1 MKAELDVT
9 KTVKKSN
16 ILNEL
21 RNANAS
27 LIEYRLFCVYLA
39 HIPMNSDDNVV
50 KFSLADY
57 AKIAGL
63 DRPRYLDLKA
73 QAENIVGMTATIE
86 NGEGGFS
93 VYSLFS
99 EFKLFKEDEQWMVS
113 LECNAKIAPKIREQR
128 GRFLRYKLYNTI
140 YLKSYNQQRIYEL
153 LKQYERIGA
162 RAIDLADLRAYL
174 SIGDNEYPVWGDF
187 SQKVL
192 KVAQKALRENTDIYF
207 EYAPIKKKGKV
218 VAVRFDI
225 YKNHSF
231 IDQLRID
238 DFLPP
243 TEFDEASYEGE
254 ALDVRSESDGELEQL
269 TIDDYIDRSEDLDE
283 QHPKKHPEDEIELEQ
298 SDVFE
303 QLEAVAAEEVS
314 RQATEQLDVN
324 LFREF
329 LRDGGKE
336 FTYNQIKEQ
345 ITAARMSNFA
355 RSLMFKVDPDMLI
368 VELKDYV
375 EAQEGYVRARSNKPN
390 GLHGYLV
397 KALREDH
404 AEYYRPEDEEEH
416 NGFETDDFFAAS
428 LERTKRQM
436 KGS

>member
-39 HIPMNSDDNVV
+39 HISMNSDDNVV

-57 AKIAGL
+57 AKIANL
-63 DRPRYLDLKA
+63 DRPRYLDLKT

-86 NGEGGFS
+86 NDDGGFS

-99 EFKLFKEDEQWMVS
+99 EFKLFKENEQWMVS

-153 LKQYERIGA
+153 LKQYEKIGS

-174 SIGDNEYPVWGDF
+174 SIADHEYPVWYDF
-187 SQKVL
+187 SSKVL

-207 EYAPIKKKGKV
+207 EYEPIKKARKV

-254 ALDVRSESDGELEQL
+254 GLDVRSKSDDELGQF
-269 TIDDYIDRSEDLDE
+269 TIDDYIDLSEKLTEEREKICAGFD
-283 QHPKKHPEDEIELEQ
+283 DEIFAEFSMAQLEQ
-298 SDVFE
+298 LRELARPNITHEEIEAQDAILHDRVLAHQYAISKYVK
-303 QLEAVAAEEVS
+303 LKILLCNASSGVKNRYAYIKGAVA
-314 RQATEQLDVN
+314 
-324 LFREF
+324 
-329 LRDGGKE
+329 
-336 FTYNQIKEQ
+336 
-345 ITAARMSNFA
+345 
-355 RSLMFKVDPDMLI
+355 
-368 VELKDYV
+368 
-375 EAQEGYVRARSNKPN
+375 
-390 GLHGYLV
+390 
-397 KALREDH
+397 EDW
-404 AEYYRPEDEEEH
+404 R
-416 NGFETDDFFAAS
+416 
-428 LERTKRQM
+428 
-436 KGS
+436 